1 MTMARLQ
8 EDPRSYSTLER
19 LQDDETVRA
28 PQALGPA
35 TTASFDDTP
44 EVDGPNA
51 APEVSTY
58 IHMCMRFELCLT

>member
-1 MTMARLQ
+1 MTMAGLQ

-51 APEVSTY
+51 APEVS